1 MTWRRVALAASWIV
15 AAGWGILYLVAFA
28 PSSAA
33 YVGYAVVHF
42 AAGYAFASAIM
53 TRPMTATLA
62 MIGTALAGALT
73 ILALNSNTAEFLFAP
88 VGPIAAVALS
98 DTTSR
103 RNVVS
108 SVVAFLIGFVALS
121 WLNPCAAGCMVP

>member
-1 MTWRRVALAASWIV
+1 VTWRRLALAASWIV

-33 YVGYAVVHF
+33 YVGFTVVHF

-62 MIGTALAGALT
+62 MIGTALAGAFT
-73 ILALNSNTAEFLFAP
+73 IVALHSETAEFLFAP
-88 VGPIAAVALS
+88 FGPIAAVALS

-103 RNVVS
+103 RNVLS
-108 SVVAFLIGFVALS
+108 SVAAFVLGFVALI
-121 WLNPCAAGCMVP
+121 WLVP

>member
-1 MTWRRVALAASWIV
+1 MTWRRLALAASWIV

-33 YVGYAVVHF
+33 YIGFTVAHF
-42 AAGYAFASAIM
+42 AAGYAFASALM
-53 TRPMTATLA
+53 ARQMTATLA
-62 MIGTALAGALT
+62 MVGTALAGALT
-73 ILALNSNTAEFLFAP
+73 ILALHSGTTELLFAP

-108 SVVAFLIGFVALS
+108 SVVAFALGFVALI
-121 WLNPCAAGCMVP
+121 WLVP

>member
-1 MTWRRVALAASWIV
+1 MTWRRLALAASWIV

-33 YVGYAVVHF
+33 YVGFTVAHF
-42 AAGYAFASAIM
+42 AAGYAFASALM
-53 TRPMTATLA
+53 ARQMTATLA
-62 MIGTALAGALT
+62 MVGTALAGVLT
-73 ILALNSNTAEFLFAP
+73 ILALHSGTTELLFAP
-88 VGPIAAVALS
+88 FGPIAAVALS

-108 SVVAFLIGFVALS
+108 SVVAFALGFVALI
-121 WLNPCAAGCMVP
+121 WLVP